1 MNDTCCFAGLI
12 AADAAVTRCWF
23 IALLCCCSDGDN
35 SRLLYLNV
43 QAPVGCSSGRVLLLQ
58 LRRQCSACPQLQVGA
73 CAPGDVAT
81 VVGIIKVQTG
91 EAAVGE
97 QPSHPWGWQHGG
109 RFCRRVHEQE
119 K

>member
-1 MNDTCCFAGLI
+1 
-12 AADAAVTRCWF
+12 
-23 IALLCCCSDGDN
+23 
-35 SRLLYLNV
+35 
-43 QAPVGCSSGRVLLLQ
+43 
-58 LRRQCSACPQLQVGA
+58 
-73 CAPGDVAT
+73 VAT